1 MPLKLVIQIP
11 CYNEA
16 DTLPAT
22 LAELPREVA
31 GFDVVEI
38 LVVDD
43 GSTDDTSGIARQ
55 QGADHVVRLA
65 KNAGLAKAFSAGLD
79 ASLRLGAD
87 VIVNTDGDNQYPGSA
102 IETLVRPILEGRAEM
117 VIGDRQ
123 TDSIPHFST
132 MKKRLQSLGT
142 RVVRLVSGTRVPD
155 ATSGFRAFSRTAAA
169 QVNVLSDYTYTLETI
184 IQAGH
189 KRIPMEFVPVETN
202 PKTRDSRLIKS
213 NLAYVRRSSWTILRF
228 FAIYNPLKAF
238 TLIGGFL
245 LLAGLVLGVR
255 YLYFVAVG
263 EGAGHVQSVILS
275 AALLIIGFQVLVL
288 ALIADLVGA
297 NRRLL
302 EEVLARQRLGDQPPP
317 QFGKAAPEAAPGPED
332 SDKAPE

>member
-1 MPLKLVIQIP
+1 VKLVIQIP

-16 DTLPAT
+16 ETLPAT
-22 LAELPREVA
+22 LDDLPRSLP
-31 GFDVVEI
+31 GFDEI
-38 LVVDD
+38 EVLVVDD
-43 GSTDDTSGIARQ
+43 GSTDDTAATARKH
-55 QGADHVVRLA
+55 GADHVVRLPR
-65 KNAGLAKAFSAGLD
+65 NSGLARAFSTGLD

-87 VIVNTDGDNQYPGSA
+87 VVVNTDGDNQYPGSA
-102 IETLVRPILEGRAEM
+102 IASLVEPILAGRAEI

-123 TDSIPHFST
+123 TDSIPHFSS

-155 ATSGFRAFSRTAAA
+155 ATSGFRALSRSAAA

-189 KRIPMEFVPVETN
+189 KRIPMEFVPVQTN

-213 NLAYVRRSSWTILRF
+213 DLAYVRRSSWTILRF

-238 TLIGGFL
+238 TLIGMFL
-245 LLAGLVLGVR
+245 LMAGLVLGVR
-255 YLYFVAVG
+255 YLYFVLAG

-302 EEVLARQRLGDQPPP
+302 EEALARMRIGDRPPIEFDGT
-317 QFGKAAPEAAPGPED
+317 QAQQDED
-332 SDKAPE
+332 SDKAAE